1 MNNDIDDRYFVTSN
15 FALCGYLEVKGLKYI
30 KAELSKD
37 RHGKFKVDFYFFD
50 KDSKGRDLELEFR
63 FSDEKRYRDALF
75 YYRKVI
81 NEKLGS

>member
-1 MNNDIDDRYFVTSN
+1 MNDNKDSRYFVTSN

-37 RHGKFKVDFYFFD
+37 RNGKFKVDFYFLD
-50 KDSKGRDLELEFR
+50 RANKAHDLELEFR